1 MKCIQNISLSP
12 NNINLNN
19 NANSLLPLDSIETSI
34 TKIFT
39 HVLMECSEGE
49 RLTEINRQ
57 FLAQDHSFDPMLL
70 FQFINS
76 LNTNCISFSEFL
88 TFCEQHLNLHD
99 NPLIKAL
106 FNLYD
111 IQGYGQLSFDT
122 FVTPLYPKNNS
133 VLKRSV
139 QERISNSKNKRLSQT
154 TLVLIK
160 KVYEREMNF
169 VRNLLKGINTLKQC
183 NYFIY
188 DERKLFNTLITASM
202 HMQTQKVDM
211 KYKRGLNEND
221 IYYLLQYAQI
231 PFYTQDDVNAIFR
244 RMDIDGDEVVTYE
257 DFVKFVSLDQFKGY
271 SYFSNTNS
279 NNYNNNYY
287 SGLNIR
293 HASFEHPKCETQAQ
307 SQVQEDKKDNNNN
320 NNPLTMNKNIIDD
333 FKQLIH
339 LYFNTLMNGEDVIEK
354 SKINLTLCSSYN
366 INDIFF
372 YIKQHHL
379 TSISDD
385 TSQITKTDLMNF
397 FSKYRTDCQDSKVSL
412 MEVTIHD
419 IDLIMKRGDL
429 VHKGYL
435 DKSDFFDLLTPF
447 EKEYR
452 NIIEQR
458 IHDRY
463 YSPSPKGLSGNCLV
477 YLMKLFSDIIDYER
491 QLNNIRHMLT
501 KYHVEFVN
509 LFYEISGGV
518 SNSYF
523 TFDNLENYFKKMNI
537 MSHYAKHFKLLFI
550 KLDRNRTGKIELFE
564 LSDELTPVL

>member
-1 MKCIQNISLSP
+1 MKCIQNIDYTLS
-12 NNINLNN
+12 NNININN
-19 NANSLLPLDSIETSI
+19 NVNSLLPLDSIETSI

-49 RLTEINRQ
+49 RLSEINRQ

-76 LNTNCISFSEFL
+76 LSTNCISFSEFL
-88 TFCEQHLNLHD
+88 TFCEQHLNIHD
-99 NPLIKAL
+99 TFLIKAL

-111 IQGYGQLSFDT
+111 VQGYGQLSFDT
-122 FVTPLYPKNNS
+122 FVTPLYPKNNL

-139 QERISNSKNKRLSQT
+139 QERISNSKNKRLSKT
-154 TLVLIK
+154 TLLLVK
-160 KVYEREMNF
+160 KVYERELNF

-188 DERKLFNTLITASM
+188 DEHKLFNTLITASM

-244 RMDIDGDEVVTYE
+244 RMDIDGDDVITYE

-271 SYFSNTNS
+271 AYFSNTNS
-279 NNYNNNYY
+279 NTYNNNYY
-287 SGLNIR
+287 TGLNIR
-293 HASFEHPKCETQAQ
+293 HAPFESKCEEK
-307 SQVQEDKKDNNNN
+307 VQEHKKDDND
-320 NNPLTMNKNIIDD
+320 LHNKNIKDD

-385 TSQITKTDLMNF
+385 TSQISKSDLIDF
-397 FSKYRTDCQDSKVSL
+397 FSKYRNDCQESKVSL

-463 YSPSPKGLSGNCLV
+463 QSPSPKGLSGNCLV
-477 YLMKLFSDIIDYER
+477 YLMKLFSDIVEHER
-491 QLNNIRHMLT
+491 KLNNLRHMLA
-501 KYHVEFVN
+501 KYHEEFVN

>member
-1 MKCIQNISLSP
+1 MKCIQNIYYTLS
-12 NNINLNN
+12 NNININN
-19 NANSLLPLDSIETSI
+19 NVNSLLPLDSIETSI

-49 RLTEINRQ
+49 RLSEINRQ

-76 LNTNCISFSEFL
+76 LSTNCISFSEFL
-88 TFCEQHLNLHD
+88 TFCEQHLNIHD
-99 NPLIKAL
+99 TFLIKAL

-111 IQGYGQLSFDT
+111 VQGYGQLSFDT
-122 FVTPLYPKNNS
+122 FVTPLYPKNNL

-139 QERISNSKNKRLSQT
+139 QERISNSKNKRLSKT
-154 TLVLIK
+154 TLLLVK
-160 KVYEREMNF
+160 KVYERELNF

-188 DERKLFNTLITASM
+188 DEHKLFNTLITASM

-244 RMDIDGDEVVTYE
+244 RMDIDGDDVITYE

-271 SYFSNTNS
+271 AYFSNTNS
-279 NNYNNNYY
+279 NTYNNNYY
-287 SGLNIR
+287 TGLNIR
-293 HASFEHPKCETQAQ
+293 HAPFESKCEEK
-307 SQVQEDKKDNNNN
+307 VQEHKKDDND
-320 NNPLTMNKNIIDD
+320 LHNKNIKDD

-385 TSQITKTDLMNF
+385 TSQISKSDLIDF
-397 FSKYRTDCQDSKVSL
+397 FSKYRNDCQESKVSL

-463 YSPSPKGLSGNCLV
+463 QSPSPKGLSGNCLV
-477 YLMKLFSDIIDYER
+477 YLMKLFSDIVEHER
-491 QLNNIRHMLT
+491 KLNNLRHMLA
-501 KYHVEFVN
+501 KYHEEFVN

>member
-12 NNINLNN
+12 NNINPNN

-99 NPLIKAL
+99 TPLIKAL

-111 IQGYGQLSFDT
+111 VQGYGQLSFDT

-154 TLVLIK
+154 TLLLVK

-202 HMQTQKVDM
+202 YMQVQKVDM

-244 RMDIDGDEVVTYE
+244 RMDIDGDEIVTYE

-271 SYFSNTNS
+271 AYFSNTNS

-293 HASFEHPKCETQAQ
+293 QAPFEHPKCETQVQADV
-307 SQVQEDKKDNNNN
+307 QVQEDKKDNNNN
-320 NNPLTMNKNIIDD
+320 SPTINNNIKDD

-339 LYFNTLMNGEDVIEK
+339 LYFNTLMNGEDAIEK

-385 TSQITKTDLMNF
+385 TSQITKTDLINF
-397 FSKYRTDCQDSKVSL
+397 FSKYHTDCQDSKVSL
-412 MEVTIHD
+412 MEITIHD

-463 YSPSPKGLSGNCLV
+463 HSPSPKVLSGNCLV

-491 QLNNIRHMLT
+491 KLNNIRHMLT
-501 KYHVEFVN
+501 KYHTEFVN
-509 LFYEISGGV
+509 LFYDISGGV